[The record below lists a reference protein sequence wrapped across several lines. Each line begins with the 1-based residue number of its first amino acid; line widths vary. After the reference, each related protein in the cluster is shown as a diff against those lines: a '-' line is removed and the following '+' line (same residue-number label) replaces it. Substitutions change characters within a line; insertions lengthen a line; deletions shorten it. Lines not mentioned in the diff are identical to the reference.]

1 MNKKELG
8 EIGES
13 KLIERIRKRAK
24 KREGVI
30 VGIGDDCAVLRV
42 GDSDNLLLT
51 SDLLVEG
58 VHFYPNVNPR
68 YLGWKALAVSLSD
81 ISAMGGKPLFSLL
94 SLSLPSHLSEKWL
107 NDFLS
112 GWEELA
118 EIFDVSLVGGDM
130 SEGERIA
137 IDSIVLGKA
146 KSPILRSGAK
156 VGDKIF
162 VTGYLGD
169 SAGGLFS
176 LQEGLDFPSLITK
189 HNKPFPRVKEGM
201 EIGRIPGVHSMIDI
215 SDGLA
220 SDLKHICD
228 ESRKGAIIFP
238 DKIPLSPDLLSLC
251 QSQNLSPLDFALF
264 GGEDYELLFTGESW
278 VKEKISFP
286 IYEIGEIVEEKG
298 IWLVEGDKRRK
309 LARKGFEH
317 FRKRG

>member
-8 EIGES
+8 EIGEF
-13 KLIERIRKRAK
+13 KLIEKIRKRART
-24 KREGVI
+24 REGVI

-42 GDSDNLLLT
+42 GDNANLLLT

-58 VHFYPNVNPR
+58 VHFYPDVNPR

-94 SLSLPSHLSEKWL
+94 SLSLPSHLSDKWL

-118 EIFDVSLVGGDM
+118 DIFEVSLVGGDM

-137 IDSIVLGKA
+137 IDSIVLGEA

-169 SAGGLFS
+169 SSGGLLS
-176 LQEGLDFPSLITK
+176 LQGGLDFPSLINK
-189 HNKPFPRVKEGM
+189 HNKPFPRVMEGL
-201 EIGRIPGVHSMIDI
+201 EIGKIPGVHSMIDI

-220 SDLKHICD
+220 SDLKHICE
-228 ESRKGAIIFP
+228 ESGKGALIFVE
-238 DKIPLSPDLLSLC
+238 KIPLSPHLLSLC

-264 GGEDYELLFTGESW
+264 GGEDYELLFTGEAGI
-278 VKEKISFP
+278 KEKISFP
-286 IYEIGEIVEEKG
+286 IYEIGEIIEEKG
-298 IWLVEGDKRRK
+298 IWLVEEGKRRK
-309 LARKGFEH
+309 LAREGFEH
-317 FRKRG
+317 FRKRS